1 VMIQLVVDDDYRG
14 RVLSLYVMVSGI
26 TPFAAFLMGALITVF
41 GPQITVACFTGVA
54 ASIALVI
61 GITSRRLREI

>member
-1 VMIQLVVDDDYRG
+1 
-14 RVLSLYVMVSGI
+14 
-26 TPFAAFLMGALITVF
+26 MGALITVF